1 MSGGERPVA
10 TEPRMPLV
18 EAGGHRLE
26 YEWIGRGASAAPAI
40 VMLHEG
46 LGSVALWR
54 DFPAAV
60 AAATGLGVLVYS
72 RWGYGKSEPIPPG
85 PRPVDYMSWEGREV
99 LPDLLRRLEIARPL
113 LLGHSDGGS
122 IALAYAGMRISPEPV
137 AVIAMAPHV
146 FLEKESIVSLAKA
159 RVAFEEGDLRA
170 KLARFHAD
178 VDGAFYS
185 WNTTWLLPAFIRG
198 FNLEADVARV
208 RCPVTA
214 IQGAQD
220 EYGTT
225 KQLDAIRA
233 KTQGRAEIVLLPQ
246 CRHSPH
252 RDRRAATLAAIKRH
266 VERALAAAAA

>member
-1 MSGGERPVA
+1 MA
-10 TEPRMPLV
+10 LV

-60 AAATGLGVLVYS
+60 GAATGLGVLVYS
-72 RWGYGKSEPIPPG
+72 RWGYGKSEPIAPE

-99 LPDLLRRLEIARPL
+99 LPALLRRLEIARPI

-122 IALAYAGMRISPEPV
+122 IALVHAGSGL
-137 AVIAMAPHV
+137 APAPMGVVTLAAHLFV
-146 FLEKESIVSLAKA
+146 ETVSTVSIAKA
-159 RVAFEEGDLRA
+159 RVAYEESDLRA
-170 KLARFHAD
+170 KLARFHDD

-185 WNTTWLLPAFIRG
+185 WNCTWLLPEFIRG
-198 FNLEADVARV
+198 FNIEADVARV

-220 EYGTT
+220 EYGTIR
-225 KQLDAIRA
+225 QLDAIRE
-233 KTQGRAEIVLLPQ
+233 KTQGRAEIVLLPD

-252 RDRRAATLAAIKRH
+252 RDQRATALAAIERH